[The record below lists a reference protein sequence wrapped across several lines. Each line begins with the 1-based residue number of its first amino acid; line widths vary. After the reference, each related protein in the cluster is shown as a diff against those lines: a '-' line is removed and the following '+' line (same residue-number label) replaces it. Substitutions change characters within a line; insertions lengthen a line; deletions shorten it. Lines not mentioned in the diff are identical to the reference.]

1 MDEAGPGRGAGQHS
15 GRALSP
21 DNGFWRLHTDVSA
34 HPPPAAGENQM
45 GRCLQLSILLVVLP
59 CAGCDL
65 FQGEPPDAA
74 ALVGLAATIAAPA
87 PAAKDAQD
95 APVPGAGMS
104 AASAGFDPASV
115 PVTSANLPPFPF
127 FKTPEG
133 LESTYSDKERDIP
146 YDGQYFIAG
155 DSAVLV
161 EGRIFRDRFSL
172 AREERPY
179 SELEFHRNYENA
191 IAALG
196 GRKINTAQYTRE
208 VVEAAGGR
216 GVIEKNDFG
225 AVAVPDYRH
234 DSYLLRTADKEYWI
248 DISSGAIPLHGYV
261 VVLER
266 KAMQQSVAF
275 LDAAAMQQAID
286 RDGRVA
292 LHVNFDVDK
301 ATLRPDAQPVVEEI
315 GKLLSA
321 APALR
326 LSIEGHTDDT
336 GDAAHNQELSSA
348 RARSVLGALVGLGV
362 EPSRLQS
369 KGYGQDKP
377 LADNGTEAGRAENRR
392 VELVK
397 R

>member
-1 MDEAGPGRGAGQHS
+1 
-15 GRALSP
+15 
-21 DNGFWRLHTDVSA
+21 
-34 HPPPAAGENQM
+34 M
-45 GRCLQLSILLVVLP
+45 GRCLQLSILSIAVL
-59 CAGCDL
+59 CAACDRI
-65 FQGEPPDAA
+65 QDEPSDAT
-74 ALVGLAATIAAPA
+74 ALVEFAATIAAPPVA
-87 PAAKDAQD
+87 EAQD
-95 APVPGAGMS
+95 APAPDGAAP
-104 AASAGFDPASV
+104 AAAGGFDPASV
-115 PVTSANLPPFPF
+115 PLASASLPPFPF

-133 LESTYSDKERDIP
+133 LESTYSEKERNIP
-146 YDGQYFIAG
+146 YDGQYFLAG
-155 DSAVLV
+155 DKAVLV

-172 AREERPY
+172 TREQRPY

-196 GRKINTAQYTRE
+196 GRKINTVQYTRE
-208 VVEAAGGR
+208 VAEAAGGR
-216 GVIEKNDFG
+216 DVIEKNDYG

-234 DSYLLRTADKEYWI
+234 DSYLLRTAGKEYWI

-266 KAMQQSVAF
+266 QAMQQSVGF
-275 LDAAAMQQAID
+275 LDAAAMKQAID
-286 RDGRVA
+286 KDGRVA

-315 GKLLSA
+315 GKLLA
-321 APALR
+321 ADPALQ

-336 GDAAHNQELSSA
+336 GNAAHNRELSIA

-362 EPSRLQS
+362 DPSRLQS
-369 KGYGQDKP
+369 TGYGQEKP
-377 LADNGTEAGRAENRR
+377 LADNATEAGRAENRR